1 MKNRH
6 LQFWGAYLI
15 FHWLLIS
22 SSLLRPGATTSF
34 FTIILIAL
42 GAALSLLPAQLAS
55 VYLGIPTLVKK
66 LSGAD
71 LSWVYVIMRVL
82 TGVVA
87 GIILYRSAI
96 HFIVYPYLY
105 EQTIAW
111 TQFYS
116 VARWLSN
123 FADLC
128 MPMLLFAGIWLWDE
142 QRKSRQSA
150 KDLEMEK
157 LKIELQF
164 LKSQTNPHFLF
175 NTLNNIYGLSRRS
188 DPRAPEALLQLSL
201 LLRYLLYECSSERV
215 LLNKEI
221 KMLEVYIELMQ
232 LRRSEP
238 AEIIINTAIHES
250 HWGIAPGILLPLM
263 ENAFKFAGD
272 SPEISTSIIWNCKV
286 NEDGRFIM
294 TLKNSVHQTK
304 AHENGGIGLS
314 NIRRQLE
321 IEYPNRH
328 TIDIKSENEYFQIQL
343 TLQLEVYESIEMSDS
358 RR

>member
-6 LQFWGAYLI
+6 FQFWGAYLL

-22 SSLLRPGATTSF
+22 SSLLRPEATTSF
-34 FTIILIAL
+34 FTIILISL
-42 GAALSLLPAQLAS
+42 GVVLSLLPAQLAA

-71 LSWVYVIMRVL
+71 LTWVYVIMRLL
-82 TGVVA
+82 TGTIV

-96 HFIVYPYLY
+96 HLIVYPYLY
-105 EQTIAW
+105 EQAIAW

-116 VARWLSN
+116 IARWLSN

-188 DPRAPEALLQLSL
+188 DPRAPEALLQLSQ
-201 LLRYLLYECSSERV
+201 LLRYLLYECSSDRV
-215 LLNKEI
+215 LLIKEI

-238 AEIIINTAIHES
+238 AQIIINAAINES

-272 SPEISTSIIWNCKV
+272 SPAMNTSIMWNCEV

-294 TLKNSVHQTK
+294 TLKNSVQQSK
-304 AHENGGIGLS
+304 SHENGGIGLS

-328 TIDIKSENEYFQIQL
+328 TIEIDSENDYFQIQL
-343 TLQLEVYESIEMSDS
+343 TIQLEVYESVEMSDS